1 MRNTPDIL
9 VRIKSPS
16 FGSLTALEVMKD
28 LSHTYLG
35 LTTLAIPHPKATK
48 QIVVSKII
56 IGNQL
61 HNFVIWIS

>member
-16 FGSLTALEVMKD
+16 FGSLTVLEVMKD

-35 LTTLAIPHPKATK
+35 FTILATPQPRATK

-56 IGNQL
+56 ISNQL
-61 HNFVIWIS
+61 HVL